1 MAGCGVKRGG
11 KYADGLVQRYGAL
24 MGNRQAQ
31 IDAAADG
38 PAVRASAPIRVVSA
52 APAGSGQGIYRP
64 DPSFNYEAATRAN
77 DAALAAARAQTA
89 ATAPLDEA
97 AIMARSRQLVPG
109 HADGAVIPG
118 HDTKGSDDV
127 PVNVTRGEAILPV
140 KTVDAL
146 GGPMQVSDMIHATN
160 GKPPAGVRRGG
171 KFADGAAPD
180 NYAQVSLS
188 GMADAAKKIIA
199 PFMPTPGSGM
209 RTVDVGGAFAPGAG
223 ARPLSITT
231 SAPNQNYGNEGR
243 SVPAPATMTPEQ
255 ANANVLAGGQGN
267 FRGGSI
273 RPDFAANAVTP
284 VPASTANV
292 PKVTS
297 PVPDSGFVGAP
308 ASTPA
313 VGGIRRPVPSVDT
326 AIPVGTGF
334 ITNNQTGATTAVGKP
349 PAPPTVAAAP
359 TGSQTLADRAQA
371 YVDKTAPNSTP
382 EARAQAWNNFI
393 KAETAS
399 STMGVQTAQTE
410 ELGQKQQQQQHLL
423 DIQNEMAKPDIT
435 PQRLLQLRE
444 SLANLTGRELYKPM
458 ATVDAMGNPTT
469 LFNTQTGQTLT
480 PGGGSQAASTPAQ
493 AGAPT
498 FKSMAEAQAAK
509 AAGKIKSGDIIN
521 TPNGPIRI
529 H

>member
-1 MAGCGVKRGG
+1 MAGCGIRRGG
-11 KYADGLVQRYGAL
+11 KYADGLVQRYGAA
-24 MGNRQAQ
+24 MGGRQAQ
-31 IDAAADG
+31 IDAALGETAP
-38 PAVRASAPIRVVSA
+38 PAPVRV
-52 APAGSGQGIYRP
+52 APAAT
-64 DPSFNYEAATRAN
+64 AATSKSYEQI
-77 DAALAAARAQTA
+77 DAEIAAARAKMN
-89 ATAPLDEA
+89 APKKFK
-97 AIMARSRQLVPG
+97 
-109 HADGAVIPG
+109 DGAVIPG
-118 HDTKGSDDV
+118 HDTSGKDDV
-127 PVNVTRGEAILPV
+127 PVKVTRGEAILPV
-140 KTVDAL
+140 NTVDAM
-146 GGPMQVSDMIHATN
+146 GGPMAVSDMIHATN

-171 KFADGAAPD
+171 KYANGATDSYVQA
-180 NYAQVSLS
+180 SLS

-199 PFMPTPGSGM
+199 PFMPEPGAGM

-223 ARPLSITT
+223 ARPLSIST

-255 ANANVLAGGQGN
+255 ANADVMAGGQGN

-284 VPASTANV
+284 IPTSTVNV
-292 PKVTS
+292 PKVS
-297 PVPDSGFVGAP
+297 PPVPDSGFVGGPSDQGP

-313 VGGIRRPVPSVDT
+313 VGGVRRPAPSADT
-326 AIPVGTGF
+326 PIPTGTGF
-334 ITNNQTGATTAVGKP
+334 ITNDQTGATTAIGKP
-349 PAPPTVAAAP
+349 PAQPTATAAATAPKSLLDQADDYVNRVAANQP
-359 TGSQTLADRAQA
+359 PEVRAQTRL
-371 YVDKTAPNSTP
+371 D
-382 EARAQAWNNFI
+382 FI
-393 KAETAS
+393 KAASGAEQVNTAK
-399 STMGVQTAQTE
+399 TQQKLYAAQTN

-498 FKSMAEAQAAK
+498 FNSMAEAQAAK